1 TLGLPNF
8 PTVGLSPNSHLGP
21 VNSRT
26 SPNSHLSTLGLPP
39 TLTRQLSDF
48 PTSQLSD
55 FPPTPTSDLSTLG
68 LPPTPTCQL
77 SDFPQLSPVNSRT
90 SP

>member
-1 TLGLPNF
+1 MILYSTHYLPT
-8 PTVGLSPNSHLGP
+8 PTFD
-21 VNSRT
+21 
-26 SPNSHLSTLGLPP
+26 LSTLGLPP

-68 LPPTPTCQL
+68 LPNFPTFQL
-77 SDFPQLSPVNSRT
+77 SNSRT
-90 SP
+90 SQLSNSPT